1 MAVAQVKRLRRHRRG
16 STGGSTLALR
26 ASVGLL
32 LVVMLSTVASLLLS
46 VGTVAGVYAYYAQD
60 LPDPSELGVQTEQIY
75 KTTSIYDRT
84 GKHLL
89 YEVFDPHWGNRTEV
103 PIEQMPEYL
112 RNATIAI
119 EDESFYDN
127 PGIDLR
133 GFARAAWSNLR
144 GQQIQGGSSITMQVV
159 KNVLIPFEE
168 RYKKSY
174 ERKIKETI
182 LALEISRL
190 YSKDQILEWYLNHNN
205 YGNLSYG
212 VQAAAQ
218 AYFGKDVQDLNLAE
232 CAMLAHIPQSPW
244 GGSPLQNPQEARKR
258 QHLVLDAMLRQGYI
272 TQEEAIAAKFEE
284 LSYTPQEFD
293 IVAPHFVM
301 YVRRLLEEKYG
312 PDLVYRGG
320 LKVYTTVDLD
330 IHNKAH
336 EIAQGHIA
344 QLKEEEA
351 DASNASV
358 VVLNPKTGEI
368 LTMLGSLDY
377 FDRKIDGQVNVAL
390 ADRQPGSS
398 FKPFN
403 YVTALAQGHTLATMV
418 LDVRTSFPDPPH
430 PPYVPEN
437 YDRKYHGP
445 VLLREALA
453 CSYNIPAVKVLSLAG
468 VNNVVDTAH
477 RMGITTLQDDHYGLS
492 LTLGG
497 GEVKLLDMAYAYSVF
512 ANNGVMIGQ
521 PIPPEGQQPGM
532 RKLNPVAILRVED
545 SSGRVLEEYKSPVP
559 EQVLSPQLAF
569 LITDVLSDNRARTP
583 AFGPNSVLKL
593 SRPAA
598 VKTGTTDSWKDN
610 WTIGYTPSLVAG
622 VWVGNSDNTP
632 MKNIS
637 GVAGAAP
644 IWHDLMESI
653 LASAPV
659 EEFEQPDGL
668 ERVEIA
674 GDSGQLP
681 TAYSPSSFVE
691 FFLPGTAPS
700 EHDSVHQTF
709 RTCKE
714 SGRLATAYCPEEVTE
729 ESVFLILPPEASDWV
744 RDEGVPQPPVSYCD
758 IHGPNLADTDVA
770 ISQPRPYAYVQGQVP
785 IWGNARSSDFQLY
798 RLEYGQGMNP
808 STWIQVGSNHPTPVT
823 NGLLETWDVSQL
835 DGLYTIQLTVLEHS
849 GSYQRSTVQ
858 VTVDNTPPQ
867 AEVIHPDDG
876 DIYIMEDDEYVNIQI
891 DARDNVSMGK
901 VEFYLDD
908 RQIGLSTVAPY
919 SKRWTIVMSDTVLS
933 PDLEGTQVIT
943 VGEEIILSQ
952 VFTSGLG
959 IISSTVGYTET
970 HMIHA
975 VAYDSAGGKIET
987 SKVRIFIVH
996 KEDESPDP
1004 NAEAMLHLWS
1014 DESSRPK
1021 NRRKVLEG

>member
-1 MAVAQVKRLRRHRRG
+1 MAIAQVRRLRRHRRG
-16 STGGSTLALR
+16 PAKGSALAIR
-26 ASVGLL
+26 ASIGLL
-32 LVVMLSTVASLLLS
+32 LIMVLSSAAALLLS
-46 VGTVAGVYAYYAQD
+46 IGAVAGVYAYYTQD
-60 LPDPSELGVQTEQIY
+60 LPDPSQMGVQTEQIF
-75 KTTSIYDRT
+75 KTTKIYDRT

-103 PIEQMPEYL
+103 PVEQMPEHL
-112 RNATIAI
+112 KNATIAI

-159 KNVLIPFEE
+159 KNVLISPEE

-218 AYFGKDVQDLNLAE
+218 AYFGKDVQGLSLAE

-244 GGSPLQNPQEARKR
+244 EGSPLQNPQEAKKR

-272 TQEEAIAAKFEE
+272 TQEESVAAKYED
-284 LSYTPQEFD
+284 LSFTPQRFD

-312 PDLVYRGG
+312 PDLVYQGG

-330 IHNKAH
+330 IHNKAQ
-336 EIAQGHIA
+336 ELARKHIA
-344 QLKEEEA
+344 ELKEQEA

-358 VVLNPKTGEI
+358 VVMNPKTGEI

-377 FDRKIDGQVNVAL
+377 FDREIDGQVNVAL
-390 ADRQPGSS
+390 AERQPGSS

-403 YVTALAQGHTLATMV
+403 YVTAFAQSSTLATMV
-418 LDVRTSFPDPPH
+418 LDVRTSFPDPPN

-437 YDRKYHGP
+437 YDREYHGP

-453 CSYNIPAVKVLSLAG
+453 CSYNIPAVKVLSMAG
-468 VNNVVDTAH
+468 VNNVIDTAH

-497 GEVKLLDMAYAYSVF
+497 GEVKLLDMAYAFGVF
-512 ANNGVMIGQ
+512 ANKGVMAGQ
-521 PIPPEGQQPGM
+521 LIPPNSLQPGM
-532 RKLNPVAILRVED
+532 RRLDPAAILRVE
-545 SSGRVLEEYKSPVP
+545 SSDGQVLEEYKSPVT

-569 LITDVLSDNRARTP
+569 LITDILSDNRARTP
-583 AFGPNSVLKL
+583 AFGPNSALKL

-598 VKTGTTDSWKDN
+598 AKTGTTDSWKDN
-610 WTIGYTPSLVAG
+610 WTLGYTPSLVVG

-637 GVAGAAP
+637 GLAGAAP

-653 LASAPV
+653 LASTDA
-659 EEFEQPDGL
+659 EEFERPDGL
-668 ERVEIA
+668 ERVEVA
-674 GDSGQLP
+674 GSSGQLP

-691 FFLPGTAPS
+691 FFLPGTAPT
-700 EHDSVHQTF
+700 EYDSVHQAF
-709 RTCKE
+709 RICKD
-714 SGRLATAYCPEEVTE
+714 SGKLATAYCPEESVE
-729 ESVFLILPPEASDWV
+729 ERVYLILPPEASDWV
-744 RDEGVPQPPVSYCD
+744 RDSELPQPPVSYCD
-758 IHGPNLADTDVA
+758 VHGPNLADTDVA
-770 ISQPRPYAYVQGQVP
+770 LSQPRPYAYVHGQVP
-785 IWGNARSSDFQLY
+785 IWGNARSADFQLY
-798 RLEYGQGMNP
+798 RLVYGQGMNP
-808 STWIQVGSNHPTPVT
+808 STWVQVGSNRPSPVT
-823 NGLLETWDVSQL
+823 DGLLETWDVSQL
-835 DGLYTIQLTVLEHS
+835 DGLYTLQLTVLENS

-858 VTVDNTPPQ
+858 VTVDNTPP
-867 AEVIHPDDG
+867 AARVIHPDDG
-876 DIYIMEDDEYVNIQI
+876 AVYTMEDDEYVNIQI
-891 DARDNVSMGK
+891 DAQDNISLGK
-901 VEFYLDD
+901 VEFYLDGH
-908 RQIGLSTVAPY
+908 QIGLSTVAPY

-933 PDLEGTQVIT
+933 PEIEGTHVIT
-943 VGEEIILSQ
+943 VGEELILSQ

-970 HMIHA
+970 HLIHA
-975 VAYDSAGGKIET
+975 VAYDSAGGQTET
-987 SKVRIFIVH
+987 GKVRIFIVH
-996 KEDESPDP
+996 REEEKPES
-1004 NAEAMLHLWS
+1004 NAEALLHIWE
-1014 DESSRPK
+1014 DETARTL
-1021 NRRKVLEG
+1021 NRRRVLGG